1 MDKDIRKNIVDE
13 SGKNSD
19 NIVDIE
25 AFAAEYEADAEFEN
39 LIKNGLD
46 ESWDDLGLSVSD
58 DLIART
64 MDAIKNADASAKAFP
79 AEEKPAQ
86 APAQVKAKKFN
97 YRRIAR
103 IAAGI
108 AAAALIG
115 IVGIGVLKNGLFM
128 KKSAD
133 ATMAPNS
140 NGSSSPVNSNMAA
153 ADTKTKD
160 SSYNKSEAPM
170 AAANSTDA
178 DESYAVG
185 SQIIQGLTSENGYY
199 IADSSYTAVADDDQ
213 YDGEPVDF
221 PEADASCEET
231 AATDAFTGDL
241 LPTSAILDREGMK
254 SSEITEGI
262 DMTGDLATG
271 TLDITSF
278 GFESDEQ
285 YNTVKN
291 YIESVRG
298 EFLGTGAD
306 SDYIA
311 DENALLY
318 RAAWPETDAGSL
330 GLLTICD
337 IYGDHMVCTQSSFL
351 SHIEPSHEFEEYAL
365 EDGEAVAKE
374 LKRLFGDE
382 E

>member
-1 MDKDIRKNIVDE
+1 MDRDIRKNIVDE

-25 AFAAEYEADAEFEN
+25 AFAADYEADAEFEN
-39 LIKNGLD
+39 LIKNGLE

-64 MDAIKNADASAKAFP
+64 MDAIRNADASKKAFP
-79 AEEKPAQ
+79 GDKPEEAPKA
-86 APAQVKAKKFN
+86 APAPVKVTKFN
-97 YRRIAR
+97 FRRIAR

-133 ATMAPNS
+133 ATMNAS
-140 NGSSSPVNSNMAA
+140 GSS
-153 ADTKTKD
+153 
-160 SSYNKSEAPM
+160 APM
-170 AAANSTDA
+170 ADDTAEDSNSGMKNKAEAPATTANSAKST
-178 DESYAVG
+178 ESFLSG
-185 SQIIQGLTSENGYY
+185 DQITQDLSSANGYY
-199 IADSSYTAVADDDQ
+199 IADSAYTAAPNDNC
-213 YDGEPVDF
+213 DGGAFDL
-221 PEADASCEET
+221 PEADESGEESAGIDSFIEDILPT
-231 AATDAFTGDL
+231 AAMQERQD
-241 LPTSAILDREGMK
+241 MK
-254 SSEITEGI
+254 SSEILEGI
-262 DMTGDLATG
+262 DIADNVTTGA
-271 TLDITSF
+271 LDITAF

-285 YNTVKN
+285 YNTVKD

-318 RAAWPETDAGSL
+318 RAAWPETGAGSL